1 MGEIPVIHI
10 SKSLCYSSEG
20 QCDKDYYTLDMI
32 VIMKL
37 MILRMMMV
45 IIMTTMMIATM
56 MMMMMLGRGSVIR
69 TITPHMMAV
78 RPTFDGKTYHGG
90 NTKQRKRLFSPCR
103 KKGTS

>member
-1 MGEIPVIHI
+1 M
-10 SKSLCYSSEG
+10 
-20 QCDKDYYTLDMI
+20 
-32 VIMKL
+32 
-37 MILRMMMV
+37 MILRMMM
-45 IIMTTMMIATM
+45 MMMNKMAYKMIAV

-103 KKGTS
+103 KKGGFYIVL